1 MPPQPWKSQT
11 CEPCRKRKI
20 KCDKA
25 WPCKACIK
33 HDRPCERPIGSIAS
47 YRRQIFRATPQPL
60 QPLKL
65 KKLQVSSPLKPW
77 HIKLVGWFITV
88 YMPSD
93 FLPAQTPQKT
103 VSLWYKHLPQSLGQ
117 SELYDQALVALSL
130 LVIAIS
136 DGNTEFLT
144 KSLHLYST
152 VSAKLADPTITE
164 KLHPEHQI
172 GIAMAMNV
180 YEIWEPTGIQG
191 WTQHIILGRKFA
203 EMFGP
208 EKLCKVFSHNV
219 YRRLR
224 TCAFWHS
231 TACRE
236 ATVFSEPAWRN
247 RSQDSHSYDE
257 LLDIILQIPTFS
269 HNVNLYTSQY
279 GSNIPKFLQD
289 QITSEFTSLESQLL
303 HWYWNMQL
311 NHPAPIFDLD
321 PYNPSDT
328 RYVPPESTHNVLFP
342 TYETFEALCLCWTA
356 LASLYLVGVEMTW
369 LGSPNNPQDTT
380 VPANSP
386 NSTRFT
392 PTYLYPYYHNPD
404 TPLITSLLN
413 QGGSRSAA
421 ECNNLTQYFSTRI
434 CQAAAHCM
442 RDGFPRC
449 GLQLYVAP
457 MWFAGEIFADRS
469 TEKSKWCN
477 MVMAHLADRGLKFAR
492 IAKDIRGSEYIKM
505 KEGNYQPQTLPD
517 QYWTWTSS
525 SPMMRTDS
533 LLGIE

>member
-11 CEPCRKRKI
+11 CEPCRKKKI
-20 KCDKA
+20 KCDKK
-25 WPCKACIK
+25 WPCQACTK
-33 HDRPCERPIGSIAS
+33 HGRLCERPIGSIAS
-47 YRRQIFRATPQPL
+47 HHRQIVRATPPPL

-65 KKLQVSSPLKPW
+65 EKLQVSSPLKPW
-77 HIKLVGWFITV
+77 HIKLVGWFIGV
-88 YMPSD
+88 YMPRD

-136 DGNTEFLT
+136 DGNTEFFT
-144 KSLHLYST
+144 KSLQLYST

-180 YEIWEPTGIQG
+180 YE
-191 WTQHIILGRKFA
+191 
-203 EMFGP
+203 
-208 EKLCKVFSHNV
+208 
-219 YRRLR
+219 
-224 TCAFWHS
+224 FWHS

-236 ATVFSEPAWRN
+236 ATVFSEPAWRK
-247 RSQDSHSYDE
+247 RTQDSHSYDE
-257 LLDIILQIPTFS
+257 LLDILLQVPTFS
-269 HNVNLYTSQY
+269 HNMNLYTSKY
-279 GSNIPKFLQD
+279 GSKIPKSIQD
-289 QITSEFTSLESQLL
+289 QMSSDFTSLELQLL

-328 RYVPPESTHNVLFP
+328 LYVPPGSTHNVLFP
-342 TYETFEALCLCWTA
+342 TYETYEALCLCWTG

-369 LGSPNNPQDTT
+369 LGSPNDLQDTT
-380 VPANSP
+380 SPANSP
-386 NSTRFT
+386 NSTPFT
-392 PTYLYPYYHNPD
+392 PTYFYPYYSNPD
-404 TPLITSLLN
+404 IPLITSLLN
-413 QGGSRSAA
+413 QGGSQSAA

-434 CQAAAHCM
+434 CQAAAQCM

-477 MVMAHLADRGLKFAR
+477 MVMAHIADRGLKFAR
-492 IAKDIRGSEYIKM
+492 IAKDVRGSEYIKM

-525 SPMMRTDS
+525 SPMMKTEF
-533 LLGIE
+533 LLGID